1 MYDRNVRR
9 RRAVL
14 GLLVAGSLILLT
26 AYFGESAGGPLRSVQ
41 RGFLEVLA
49 PIQEGASRALKPVSD
64 LVGWFGDTWEAKG
77 ERDKL
82 KSERDRL
89 RQEAARRDFDERQ
102 YKELQALYGI
112 DQESSLTTQKPVTAR
127 VIGRSPTVWFATITV
142 DKGSSAGV
150 RVDQPVVNGQGL
162 VGKVTEVAG
171 GASKITLIT
180 DSTSAVSAKIAITGD
195 TGVLQTAVGQPNN
208 LVLDDIGGKS
218 KITKGMRVVT
228 AGSRSNRLESLFPP
242 GIPIG
247 SISKVDTGETDL
259 FQRVHVR
266 PFADVRRLSFVQ
278 ILTKPQTSVPAG
290 PVASVP

>member
-1 MYDRNVRR
+1 VYDRNVRR

-82 KSERDRL
+82 KKERDRL
-89 RQEAARRDFDERQ
+89 RQEAARRDFDQRQ
-102 YKELQALYGI
+102 LKELQGLYGI

-150 RVDQPVVNGQGL
+150 KVDQPVVNGQGL

-171 GASKITLIT
+171 GAAKITLIT

-266 PFADVRRLSFVQ
+266 PYADVRRLSFVQ
-278 ILTKPQTSVPAG
+278 ILTKPQTAVPTG

>member
-26 AYFGESAGGPLRSVQ
+26 AYFGESSGGPLRSVQ

-64 LVGWFGDTWEAKG
+64 LVGWAGDTWDAKG

-89 RQEAARRDFDERQ
+89 RQDAARRDFDYRQ

-112 DQESSLTTQKPVTAR
+112 DQESDLNGQKPVTAR
-127 VIGRSPTVWFATITV
+127 VIGRSPTVWYATITV

-150 RVDQPVVNGQGL
+150 AVDQPVVNGEGL

-171 GASKITLIT
+171 GASKVTLIT
-180 DSTSAVSAKIAITGD
+180 DSTSGVSAQIAATGD
-195 TGVLQTAVGQPNN
+195 TGLLKTAVGEPND
-208 LVLDDIGGKS
+208 LVLDDISRKS
-218 KITKGMRVVT
+218 KIVKGQRVVT
-228 AGSRSNRLESLFPP
+228 SGSRSNRLESLFPP

-247 SISKVDTGETDL
+247 QVNRVDSGELNL

-266 PFADVRRLSFVQ
+266 PFADVRRLNFVQ
-278 ILTKPQTSVPAG
+278 ILTKPQTSVPG
-290 PVASVP
+290 PQASLP